1 MIGAVTD
8 TKDDPP
14 LLARAGNRALHLIED
29 LIYVALAALLS
40 AAAVIVLVH
49 TTQDLVRAAD
59 DDDTTGV
66 LEVLDGLLLVFI
78 LVELLFAVR
87 VTLKKREIVAE
98 PFLLVGIL
106 AAIKEIVVL
115 SVTAAN
121 DYVDKGPQFAR
132 AMVEIG
138 LLGGLVVVLA
148 GSIVLLRKKET
159 EPEEGS

>member
-14 LLARAGNRALHLIED
+14 LLARAGNRALHLVED
-29 LIYVALAALLS
+29 LIYVAVAALLS

-59 DDDTTGV
+59 DDGTSGV

-98 PFLLVGIL
+98 PFMLV
-106 AAIKEIVVL
+106 
-115 SVTAAN
+115 
-121 DYVDKGPQFAR
+121 
-132 AMVEIG
+132 
-138 LLGGLVVVLA
+138 
-148 GSIVLLRKKET
+148 
-159 EPEEGS
+159 